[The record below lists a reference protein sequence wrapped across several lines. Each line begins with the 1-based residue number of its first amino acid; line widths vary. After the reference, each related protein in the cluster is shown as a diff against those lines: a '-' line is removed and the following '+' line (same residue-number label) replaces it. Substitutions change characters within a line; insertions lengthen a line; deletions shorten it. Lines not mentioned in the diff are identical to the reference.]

1 MNIINKIKNN
11 IFGLFQNK
19 VFRTLLMILFMVF
32 IIKNYTSVFKNIN
45 NFKKENNLNSL
56 SVAEIKNS
64 IDTRIVKNK
73 RKEEKEKEKEKQEKI
88 TREKQAEIM
97 KNVKIPEITENS
109 RIFII
114 DFILFNKNE
123 KNILTEMKDMQ
134 ILVANNNTNPFAKYL
149 RGKKIGEIVIIP
161 ISEMVD
167 QKLPKTD
174 IFYKITVKNIKKLTE

>member
-1 MNIINKIKNN
+1 
-11 IFGLFQNK
+11 
-19 VFRTLLMILFMVF
+19 
-32 IIKNYTSVFKNIN
+32 
-45 NFKKENNLNSL
+45 
-56 SVAEIKNS
+56 
-64 IDTRIVKNK
+64 
-73 RKEEKEKEKEKQEKI
+73 
-88 TREKQAEIM
+88 M

-134 ILVANNNTNPFAKYL
+134 ILVADNNTNPFAKYL

>member
-1 MNIINKIKNN
+1 
-11 IFGLFQNK
+11 
-19 VFRTLLMILFMVF
+19 MVF

-73 RKEEKEKEKEKQEKI
+73 RKEEKEREKEREKEKQEEI

-134 ILVANNNTNPFAKYL
+134 ILVADNNTNPFAKYL